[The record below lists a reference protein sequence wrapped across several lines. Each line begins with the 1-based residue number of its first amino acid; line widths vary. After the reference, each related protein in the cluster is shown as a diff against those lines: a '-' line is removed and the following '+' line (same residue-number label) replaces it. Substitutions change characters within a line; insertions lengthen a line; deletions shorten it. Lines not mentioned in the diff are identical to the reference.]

1 VSAEKAYHEK
11 LAVDMITKE
20 CFEPDSQMVKCN
32 PRKGPNHGGFDF
44 IQRPKSPRF

>member
-1 VSAEKAYHEK
+1 MVSAEKAYHEK

-32 PRKGPNHGGFDF
+32 PRKGGASLTSALLFV
-44 IQRPKSPRF
+44 

>member
-32 PRKGPNHGGFDF
+32 PRKGGTRERHFNIFCFCQHLY
-44 IQRPKSPRF
+44 